1 MKTTLRKTTLEDLL
15 QGVLLFGRSPKAVQ
29 WTKLMAL
36 FFVLPLMLMSTVWAT
51 GWYESSPW
59 ENPQTHQWYAPDQ
72 AKAEENK
79 KTEVVKKTPE
89 EQFDE
94 LQKAAVASRKTA
106 ILYPTEANIKDYIAK
121 QEQMMTLSANFAD
134 GWRKTLWNNPE
145 LDFSLKGRPNNN
157 TAQGVYDA
165 QRTKDR
171 GEAIKQLA
179 GKNGLMFFFKGDC
192 QYCHAMAPTIKS
204 FADRYGLSVM
214 AISLDG
220 GGIADF
226 PNAIIDNGIGTR
238 LGITTVPA
246 VFVANTETREFL
258 PIGYGVMAETDLEER
273 FFAQATPLGTAY
285 SQ

>member
-1 MKTTLRKTTLEDLL
+1 MQTPLKDLL
-15 QGVLLFGRSPKAVQ
+15 QGIWLFGQNQKAVH
-29 WTKLMAL
+29 WTKPMAL
-36 FFVLPLMLMSTVWAT
+36 IFVLPMMFMSFCWAT

-59 ENPQTHQWYAPDQ
+59 ENPQTHQWYAPDR

-79 KTEVVKKTPE
+79 KAEVVKKTPE

-94 LQKAAVASRKTA
+94 LQKAAVASRKAA
-106 ILYPTEANIKDYIAK
+106 ILDPTEANIKDYIAK

-145 LDFSLKGRPNNN
+145 LDFSLKGRPNNSA
-157 TAQGVYDA
+157 AQGVYDE

-171 GEAIKQLA
+171 GDAIKQLA
-179 GKNGLMFFFKGDC
+179 GKNGIMFFFKGNC
-192 QYCHAMAPTIKS
+192 QYCHAMAPIIKS

-220 GGIADF
+220 GGIVDF
-226 PNAIIDNGIGTR
+226 PNAIIDNGIGSR
-238 LGITTVPA
+238 LGINTVPA
-246 VFVANTETREFL
+246 VFVANTETKEFL
-258 PIGYGVMAETDLEER
+258 PIGYGVMAETELEER

>member
-1 MKTTLRKTTLEDLL
+1 MMKTTLKEIL
-15 QGVLLFGRSPKAVQ
+15 QGVLLFGQKQKVSR
-29 WTKLMAL
+29 WTKSIAL
-36 FFVLPLMLMSTVWAT
+36 FFVLPTMFVSFVLAE

-59 ENPQTHQWYAPDQ
+59 ENPQTHQWYAPDR

-79 KTEVVKKTPE
+79 KAEVVKKTPE

-94 LQKAAVASRKTA
+94 LQKAAVASRKAA
-106 ILYPTEANIKDYIAK
+106 ILDPTEANIKDYIAK

-145 LDFSLKGRPNNN
+145 LDFSLKGRPNNSA
-157 TAQGVYDA
+157 AQGVYDE
-165 QRTKDR
+165 QRTKER
-171 GEAIKQLA
+171 GDAIKQLA
-179 GKNGLMFFFKGDC
+179 GKNGIMFFFKGNC
-192 QYCHAMAPTIKS
+192 QYCHAMAPIIKS

-220 GGIADF
+220 GGIVDF
-226 PNAIIDNGIGTR
+226 PNAIIDNGIGSR
-238 LGITTVPA
+238 LGINTVPA
-246 VFVANTETREFL
+246 VFVANTETKEFL
-258 PIGYGVMAETDLEER
+258 PIGYGVMAETELEER